1 MVSIP
6 NVGIGVRIA
15 RIKYGYERER
25 ERERWGDMHIQCTY
39 NILSDNFRPCRSS
52 RGCYN
57 RYPSGILLE
66 EDILVEDTK
75 VANAC
80 KDHIRLFGARVLWGW
95 CPEHV
100 VVR

>member
-25 ERERWGDMHIQCTY
+25 WGDMHIQCTY
-39 NILSDNFRPCRSS
+39 NILSNNFRPCRSS
-52 RGCYN
+52 RGRYN

-75 VANAC
+75 LGCLGHECCGVGVQNM
-80 KDHIRLFGARVLWGW
+80 WW
-95 CPEHV
+95 
-100 VVR
+100 